1 MCYIKYNTV
10 NSLKTVRNNT
20 NLVLLFNDKDSSWVI
35 LDNTYKEKV
44 NMVKK
49 GLNYW
54 VYAIEF
60 EDIP

>member
-1 MCYIKYNTV
+1 MCYIKDNTV